1 MSSVIEELSLR
12 QLSYF
17 VAASDAGSITAAS
30 AELHVSQSAVSL
42 GLGDLER
49 VLGVQ
54 LVLRQRARGLTLTAA
69 GRELIGPARAL
80 LRLAEELRADA
91 GELGS
96 ALRGRLVVGCFQTI
110 SPFILPHLLDSF
122 GATQP
127 GVELDFVE
135 GSLVDL
141 QAMLADGRC
150 EVALLYDE
158 DLPAAVPRET
168 VYLTRP
174 HVLLAPTHPLADRP
188 EIALRELAGHD
199 MIMLDF
205 PPSLHHFTTLLA
217 GAGVTPRIRHR
228 SVNFETVR
236 SLVARGRGFSLLIQR
251 PLVEVSYEGRPLVT
265 RPVADEVEPT
275 AVVLAWPRSPSSNQP
290 TRPTRRARAFADHC
304 HRALRD
310 PGQPQ

>member
-1 MSSVIEELSLR
+1 MIEELSLR

-17 VAASDAGSITAAS
+17 VSASDAGSITAAS

-42 GLGDLER
+42 GLADLER
-49 VLGVQ
+49 LLGVQ

-80 LRLAEELRADA
+80 LRLAEELRTDA
-91 GELGS
+91 GELGN

-110 SPFILPHLLDSF
+110 SPFVLPHLLDSF
-122 GATQP
+122 SAAHP

-150 EVALLYDE
+150 EVALLYDQ

-174 HVLLAPTHPLADRP
+174 HVLLAPTHPLARRP
-188 EIALRELAGHD
+188 TIALHELAGHD

-205 PPSLHHFTTLLA
+205 PPSLHHFTSLLTA
-217 GAGVTPRIRHR
+217 AGVAPRIRHR

-236 SLVARGRGFSLLIQR
+236 SLVARERGFSLLIQR

-275 AVVLAWPRSPSSNQP
+275 AVVLAWPQSPSTDRSARP

-310 PGQPQ
+310 PG